1 MDRDLELFVWD
12 LDPGLKTLLL
22 LIRYTSHLDGWYLC
36 LGGC

>member
-22 LIRYTSHLDGWYLC
+22 LICYTSHLDGWYLC